1 MEFNI
6 GDKVKVRPYDEV
18 SEAIRIRGLAKS
30 AGRVGEIVD
39 VVYSNA
45 KGKSVYKIL
54 FDGDAHVSRTDFEDG
69 MIDPIGVPE
78 KPRYEYEFEYL
89 DTVVV
94 ARLYEVTE
102 ESRLEVAKGH
112 GHIIHDGVYGIAQAA
127 SYALKRIYYAI
138 MEGEE

>member
-6 GDKVKVRPYDEV
+6 GDKVRVKPFDKIPEG
-18 SEAIRIRGLAKS
+18 IRSRGLGKS

-45 KGKSVYKIL
+45 KEKTVYKIL
-54 FDGDAHVSRTDFEDG
+54 FDGDVHVSRTDFEEG
-69 MIDPIGVPE
+69 MIDPVGVPE
-78 KPRYEYEFEYL
+78 KPRYEYEFDYL
-89 DTVVV
+89 EKVVV

-102 ESRLEVAKGH
+102 ESKVEVAKGH
-112 GHIIHDGVYGIAQAA
+112 GHIIHDGVFGIAQAA
-127 SYALKRIYYAI
+127 SFALKRIYCAL